1 MSRTL
6 RVRAAVAAAIVLMG
20 LVRVAPLPGQSTA
33 STSQRLDAA
42 EKEIAALKTRAADQ
56 DRHIAELERTIRQLQ
71 AAVRAVEHPAP
82 TSWKNLEGWT
92 SLKIG
97 MSRAQVVEILGD
109 PKTAEAVMD
118 RQTLRYE
125 EDKEPVGTVVLVD
138 DRVAEVSSDRFQ
150 VYAPERN

>member
-1 MSRTL
+1 MSHTL
-6 RVRAAVAAAIVLMG
+6 RIRTALAAVVLMSS
-20 LVRVAPLPGQSTA
+20 VRVAPLLAQSTA
-33 STSQRLDAA
+33 SSSDRLAAA
-42 EKEIAALKTRAADQ
+42 EKEIAALKTRATDQ

-71 AAVRAVEHPAP
+71 AAVRAIEHPAP

-109 PKTAEAVMD
+109 PKTTEAVMD

-125 EDKEPVGTVVLVD
+125 ENKELVGSVVLVD
-138 DRVAEVSSDRFQ
+138 DRVTEVSCDRFQ

>member
-6 RVRAAVAAAIVLMG
+6 RVRAALVAAIVLMG
-20 LVRVAPLPGQSTA
+20 LVVTRLPGQSTA

-42 EKEIAALKTRAADQ
+42 EKEIAALKTRASDQ